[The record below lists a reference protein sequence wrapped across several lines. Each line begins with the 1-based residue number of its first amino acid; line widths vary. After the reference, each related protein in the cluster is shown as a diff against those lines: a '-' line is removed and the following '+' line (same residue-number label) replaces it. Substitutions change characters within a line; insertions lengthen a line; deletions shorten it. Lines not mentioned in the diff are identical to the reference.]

1 MSVAS
6 FFPARAFGVTTIVV
20 GFIFAASLCMA
31 QSKRAAQSEGGA
43 DQKQWIAPI
52 TLGKK
57 KIRAVVANTKPLRI
71 KGLLGWERIDDTTGM
86 LLDFEK
92 EGQYAIHM
100 QGMKFPIDAVW
111 IDRNGVIR
119 MIYTKIEPN
128 SGKVYPS
135 VFPAWYCLELN
146 AGFCGRYEV
155 KTGQRV
161 LFGARERVGR

>member
-1 MSVAS
+1 MPMTS
-6 FFPARAFGVTTIVV
+6 FFPVRAFGLTTLIV
-20 GFIFAASLCMA
+20 GFILAGLLCMA
-31 QSKRAAQSEGGA
+31 QSKGAEQSVGRA
-43 DQKQWIAPI
+43 DQNRWMAPI

-57 KIRAVVANTKPLRI
+57 TIRAVVANTDPLRI

-111 IDRNGVIR
+111 IDRNSVIR
-119 MIYTKIEPN
+119 MIYAKIKPN
-128 SGKVYPS
+128 SGRVYPS
-135 VFPAWYCLELN
+135 VFPARYCLELN

-161 LFGARERVGR
+161 LFGARERVPR